1 MKQKNG
7 MSRFLRFVGIV
18 LMALTAGFTVLAGV
32 GGICAAA
39 APTNWA
45 SLAPLAPFQW
55 LYALFVVVTLAIGV
69 AGIRAM
75 ICLIRGQAHS
85 YRDALIALI
94 AGIVVGVIHI
104 AASRAL
110 RGGSMP
116 VDMVVYVTA
125 FTLAVLLLMRLP
137 GIWKGVDYTRGN
149 GAGRL
154 TTGATAIVIGAL
166 ALLIPIPMAASHTWD
181 GINYADAFHA
191 AMIVISGI
199 LIVTGIAALAA
210 PGVRPRAEPSAIP
223 AAV

>member
-1 MKQKNG
+1 MQQKNG
-7 MSRFLRFVGIV
+7 VSRFLRFVGIV

-45 SLAPLAPFQW
+45 SLAPLASYQW
-55 LYALFVVVTLAIGV
+55 LYVVFVIVTTAIGA
-69 AGIRAM
+69 AGIRAT

-94 AGIVVGVIHI
+94 AGVIVGAIHI
-104 AASRAL
+104 AVSRAL
-110 RGGSMP
+110 RGASMP
-116 VDMVVYVTA
+116 VDMVVYVTV
-125 FTLAVLLLMRLP
+125 FTLAVLLLLRVP

-154 TTGATAIVIGAL
+154 TTGATAIILGGL
-166 ALLIPIPMAASHTWD
+166 TLLIPLPMAMTHTWD
-181 GINYADAFHA
+181 GINYADAFSTTMTVVGGVLLA
-191 AMIVISGI
+191 
-199 LIVTGIAALAA
+199 TGIAVLIA
-210 PGVRPRAEPSAIP
+210 PRPATRPEPIAVP

>member
-1 MKQKNG
+1 MASLIDCHC
-7 MSRFLRFVGIV
+7 MATTAASLRDR
-18 LMALTAGFTVLAGV
+18 LTACGFQETHAHRGAGNPWPRV
-32 GGICAAA
+32 QG
-39 APTNWA
+39 A
-45 SLAPLAPFQW
+45 S
-55 LYALFVVVTLAIGV
+55 TREAI
-69 AGIRAM
+69 
-75 ICLIRGQAHS
+75 
-85 YRDALIALI
+85 D
-94 AGIVVGVIHI
+94 
-104 AASRAL
+104 
-110 RGGSMP
+110 
-116 VDMVVYVTA
+116 
-125 FTLAVLLLMRLP
+125 
-137 GIWKGVDYTRGN
+137 GVDYLWLRTPAYRGN